1 MAARARPLAAGLMA
15 GLLGMGCGPGAP
27 ANSPD
32 SPDARGDAADFRALR
47 ERMVREQ
54 IEARGIDNARVLAAL
69 RETPRHRFVPA
80 PFAARA
86 YADGALPIGLGQTI
100 SQPYIVAAMTELL
113 NPEPGDRVL
122 EVGTGSGYQAAVLAR
137 LVAQVHSVEI
147 IPELAERARQTLSAL
162 DIANV
167 QVITG
172 DGWRGL
178 PQHAPFDGI
187 LVTAA
192 PEETPPA
199 LLEQLAPGAR
209 MVIPVG
215 GAHQELFVFERGPQ
229 GISRRS
235 VFPVRFVPLVREPG
249 AAQR

>member
-1 MAARARPLAAGLMA
+1 VVRQVRPLAAGLMA
-15 GLLGMGCGPGAP
+15 GLLGMGCGPAAP
-27 ANSPD
+27 AD
-32 SPDARGDAADFRALR
+32 SPDARGDADFRALR

-69 RETPRHRFVPA
+69 RATPRHRFVPPA
-80 PFAARA
+80 FAARA

-113 NPEPGDRVL
+113 SPEPGDRVL
-122 EVGTGSGYQAAVLAR
+122 EVGTGSGYQAAVLAQ

-147 IPELAERARQTLSAL
+147 IPELAARARQTLSAL
-162 DIANV
+162 GIDNV

-215 GAHQELFVFERGPQ
+215 GAHQELFVFERGPE
-229 GISRRS
+229 GIARRS